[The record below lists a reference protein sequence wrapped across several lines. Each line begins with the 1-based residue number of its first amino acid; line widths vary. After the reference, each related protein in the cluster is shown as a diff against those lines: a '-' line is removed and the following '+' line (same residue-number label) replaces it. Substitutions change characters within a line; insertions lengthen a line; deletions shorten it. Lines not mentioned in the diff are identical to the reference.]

1 VTRLRAGY
9 RRFVADVRA
18 LGVDR
23 IERADFRSLV
33 EAYRAPDRYYHTLS
47 HIAACLDA
55 LDGVANLAQHPAEIA
70 VALWFHDAVYDTH
83 RTDNEERSAVW
94 AREYLTGALAHDAI
108 DRIEAMIL
116 ATRHTEHTAP
126 GDTALMVDIDLGIL
140 GQPVRVF
147 DRYDAAIR
155 REYAWVSDEAY
166 REGRRAV
173 LASFLARTR
182 IYCTDFFHA
191 RLEGTARANLARAHD
206 RLGAS

>member
-1 VTRLRAGY
+1 
-9 RRFVADVRA
+9 
-18 LGVDR
+18 
-23 IERADFRSLV
+23 
-33 EAYRAPDRYYHTLS
+33 
-47 HIAACLDA
+47 
-55 LDGVANLAQHPAEIA
+55 
-70 VALWFHDAVYDTH
+70 VALWFHDAVYDTQ
-83 RTDNEERSAVW
+83 RSDNEERSAVW
-94 AREYLTGALAHDAI
+94 AREYLTARAVAHDAI

-166 REGRRAV
+166 RAGRRAV
-173 LASFLARTR
+173 LASFLARTH

-191 RLEGTARANLARAHD
+191 RLETTARANLARALD